1 MRVKKIGKLCV
12 DIAMLAVVVLLMAA
26 ERTGIAVH
34 MLLGAGMLALAVI
47 HNLLNLPWW
56 GALGKGRYD
65 RPRKLRTAVNLLLL
79 ADLLAAVVSGI
90 LFAAFTHRLSALF
103 FLVLVLVHVW
113 LHGRQHSATKGR

>member
-79 ADLLAAVVSGI
+79 ADLLAAVVSG
-90 LFAAFTHRLSALF
+90 LCFATLIHRLSALL
-103 FLVLVLVHVW
+103 FLALVIAHVW
-113 LHGRQHSATKGR
+113 MHGRRHTTAKGG